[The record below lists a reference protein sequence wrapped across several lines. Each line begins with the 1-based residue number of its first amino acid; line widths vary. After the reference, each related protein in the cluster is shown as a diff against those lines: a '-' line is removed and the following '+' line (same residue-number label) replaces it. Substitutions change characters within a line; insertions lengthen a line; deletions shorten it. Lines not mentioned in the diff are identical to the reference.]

1 MRPARTGISS
11 AMGNGVPWI
20 TPITRKE
27 RDMHVT
33 RSRMDWRWRKRR
45 KSIAAVLMMAIAGFG
60 GSANA
65 VEFDASLKEPSM
77 KSAAD
82 LQPAARTFIAKYRE
96 VHAATPALLI
106 TSGSLS
112 RQQFDMTWQLRRAVD
127 EGRPLEE

>member
-45 KSIAAVLMMAIAGFG
+45 KSIAAVLMMAIAGVAG
-60 GSANA
+60 AANA
-65 VEFDASLKEPSM
+65 VEFDQKLNAPMM
-77 KSAAD
+77 KSAAYF
-82 LQPAARTFIAKYRE
+82 RTQAQSFGTKYLEIR
-96 VHAATPALLI
+96 AATPA
-106 TSGSLS
+106 
-112 RQQFDMTWQLRRAVD
+112 
-127 EGRPLEE
+127 